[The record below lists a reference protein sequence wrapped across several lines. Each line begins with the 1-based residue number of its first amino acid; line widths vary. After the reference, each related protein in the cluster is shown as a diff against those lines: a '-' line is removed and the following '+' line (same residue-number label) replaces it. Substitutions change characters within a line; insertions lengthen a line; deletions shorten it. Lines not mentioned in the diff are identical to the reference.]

1 MEEVVVVVVE
11 SVVVV
16 LEEAVVVGVGV
27 EGVVGGGV
35 GVVVLIAEVV
45 GGGACRAW
53 RRSRKS
59 LLIS

>member
-1 MEEVVVVVVE
+1 MEEVVVNVVE
-11 SVVVV
+11 SVVVM
-16 LEEAVVVGVGV
+16 LEEVVVVGVGV

-35 GVVVLIAEVV
+35 VVLIAEVV
-45 GGGACRAW
+45 SGGACLTW

>member
-1 MEEVVVVVVE
+1 MGEVVVIVVE

-27 EGVVGGGV
+27 EGVVGEG